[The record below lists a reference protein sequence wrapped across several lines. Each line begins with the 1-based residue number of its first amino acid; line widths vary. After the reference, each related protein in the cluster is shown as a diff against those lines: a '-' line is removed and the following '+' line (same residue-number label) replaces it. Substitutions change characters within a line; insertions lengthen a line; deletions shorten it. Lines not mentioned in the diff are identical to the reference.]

1 MDSPILT
8 AIVVVVVSFV
18 SLRMIP
24 RLVAGV
30 PFVDPKN
37 VFERLQDDEN
47 AVLIDVRTP
56 EEFQQAHASDSI
68 NVQPVALGD
77 NLEEK
82 RAFQDEKIYVMCLT
96 SQRAAM
102 AAKTLKNIGF
112 KNVSVVKGGLKL
124 WKKRK
129 LPVEVAD

>member
-1 MDSPILT
+1 MDSPLLT
-8 AIVVVVVSFV
+8 AIVVVVVSFF

-56 EEFQQAHASDSI
+56 EEFQQAHASESI

-77 NLEEK
+77 NLAEK
-82 RAFQDEKIYVMCLT
+82 RAFQDEKIYVICLT

-102 AAKTLKNIGF
+102 AAKTLKRLGF
-112 KNVSVVKGGLKL
+112 NNVSVVKGGLKL

-129 LPVEVAD
+129 LPVKVTD

>member
-1 MDSPILT
+1 MDSPLLT
-8 AIVVVVVSFV
+8 AIVVVVVSFF

-37 VFERLQDDEN
+37 VFEHLQDNEN

-56 EEFQQAHASDSI
+56 DEFQQAHASDSI

-102 AAKTLKNIGF
+102 AAKSLKRLGF
-112 KNVSVVKGGLKL
+112 TNVSVVKGGLKL

-129 LPVEVAD
+129 LPVEPAD